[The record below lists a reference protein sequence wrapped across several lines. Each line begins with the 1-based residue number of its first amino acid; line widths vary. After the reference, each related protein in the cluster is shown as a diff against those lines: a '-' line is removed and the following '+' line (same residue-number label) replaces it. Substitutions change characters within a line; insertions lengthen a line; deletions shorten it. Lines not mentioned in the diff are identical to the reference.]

1 MASKK
6 DRMSKHGTLNEND
19 TEGAVGINVNMVLEH
34 TQTATTAELFGAAGK
49 LPPTAAQRVEPRY
62 TVFHTFRDDKA
73 DTPWIGLNKVTNADK
88 GDVPAIAL
96 SPGEYKIE
104 LKLNKMA
111 NRNIAHDLGG
121 AVVGSVQSLVEAD
134 EDKASATRARGMPNS
149 YVDVHFAVQAK
160 RYAITDVRG
169 VLDLGVFST
178 FSRVFVV
185 QPHESEAS
193 FKLDLYSHSVLKRLK
208 VEGALFRRDFA
219 PEEEDSATVRRNAA
233 KGREILKKALSA
245 GEGKGAA
252 APAPAPPPPPALRG
266 RLDPDVDIKVVVQ
279 AFYEAKARDRLGNLP
294 VVFKHFAGRDDDLI
308 ATLEAKYGVKFDARG
323 RFA

>member
-6 DRMSKHGTLNEND
+6 DRLSKHGTLNETD
-19 TEGAVGINVNMVLEH
+19 TDGAVGINVNLVLEH

-73 DTPWIGLNKVTNADK
+73 DTPWIGLNKVTNTEK

-121 AVVGSVQSLVEAD
+121 VVVGGVQSLVEAD
-134 EDKASATRARGMPNS
+134 EEKASATRARGMPNS
-149 YVDVHFAVQAK
+149 YVDVHFTVQAK
-160 RYAITDVRG
+160 RYAIANVRG

-178 FSRVFVV
+178 FSRIFVV
-185 QPHESEAS
+185 QPHETEVT

-233 KGREILKKALSA
+233 KGREILKKALS
-245 GEGKGAA
+245 GGDSKS
-252 APAPAPPPPPALRG
+252 APSPPPPAALRG

-294 VVFKHFAGRDDDLI
+294 VVFKHFTGRDDDLI

-323 RFA
+323 NFA